1 MYEITWTRVRT
12 GVTDGLTLFALLASL
27 GCASAAA
34 ETLAP
39 GVQEKLNS
47 ATFEVV
53 LGKPVAD
60 PLTYEKP
67 LPLELIPYRERTDKF
82 RSIGTAFAI
91 GPNRFVTA
99 AHVINV
105 GNGSQYG
112 PMALRDAAGTTYRI
126 DKIIKYSNSE
136 DYAVF
141 SVLAAP
147 KVTPLQTR
155 SRPPLN
161 TPVFAV
167 GNAYGDG
174 VVIRD
179 GLYTSDTP
187 EERDG
192 RWQWLRFS
200 AAASPGNSGGPLIDR
215 NGKVVGVVLR
225 KSPNENL
232 NFALA
237 IGQVLDG
244 DHDNA
249 VFESR
254 SSYRILVMKTTD
266 AVSVSDKIPLPKT
279 LDEFYAAARQL
290 ADNWAAKAHAD
301 FMKNH
306 ADAIFPAGNSEQL
319 LTTVHAEAFPKLIS
333 QSDGGTWTLVGD
345 APRKVQLD
353 KNGYLQEGV
362 AGRIFFMRIKAPDD
376 ISAADLIG
384 DSKQFMD
391 LLLKG
396 FPVSRPVGTDSVRVT
411 SMGKAGEE
419 SWFTDDYQRKW
430 QIRYWPEPFNDTALI
445 TVALPTPD
453 GMVMMM
459 SQVPTGAR
467 GAVTKE
473 MEALCGFVY
482 VSYTGTLAQWRAFM
496 ADSPALPATLAAV
509 KIDFDY
515 SRGLGLKSSRFELQV
530 PAAVLRVDDASVLML
545 RYSYMRDGAGTG
557 AVWDL
562 GGVYL
567 ADGEQRQRWL
577 GVLRRPKPSPSLPE
591 EFTRSWRT
599 MTTGMHPWEGAAF
612 VVSGRTEINAMVN
625 MTDVAAGKTN
635 VGYTMTLNVE
645 GTQPVDKMK
654 SDFLAVE
661 GGFRMIE

>member
-1 MYEITWTRVRT
+1 MNKSTWKRVCSAITE
-12 GVTDGLTLFALLASL
+12 GLELLLLMASL
-27 GCASAAA
+27 GCATAGAA
-34 ETLAP
+34 TLAP
-39 GVQEKLNS
+39 GVQQKLSS

-53 LGKPVAD
+53 LAKPVSD

-91 GPNRFVTA
+91 GPNRFVSA
-99 AHVINV
+99 AHVINA

-112 PMALRDAAGTTYRI
+112 PLALRDAAGTTYRI
-126 DKIIKYSNSE
+126 DKIIKYSSSE

-147 KVTPLQTR
+147 AIVPLQTR

-167 GNAYGDG
+167 GNALGEG
-174 VVIRD
+174 VVVRD

-244 DHDNA
+244 DEA
-249 VFESR
+249 SGVLETR
-254 SSYRILVMKTTD
+254 SSYRTVVMKPTD
-266 AVSVSDKIPLPKT
+266 TVSMNDKIALPKT
-279 LDEFYAAARQL
+279 LDEFYSSTLEIAV
-290 ADNWAAKAHAD
+290 NWATKVRSD
-301 FMKNH
+301 FVKNH
-306 ADAIFPAGNSEQL
+306 AGEMFPSGNSEQL
-319 LTTVHAEAFPKLIS
+319 LTTIYAEAFPKLIS
-333 QSDGGTWTLVGD
+333 QSDGGTWTLVGN

-353 KNGYLQEGV
+353 KNGYLQEGT
-362 AGRIFFMRIKAPDD
+362 ANSIFFVRLKAPDGV
-376 ISAADLIG
+376 SEANLIA

-396 FPVSRPVGTDSVRVT
+396 NPVSRQVGTDSVRVT
-411 SMGKAGEE
+411 SMGKASEE
-419 SWFTDDYQRKW
+419 SWFTDDYRRKW
-430 QIRYWPEPFNDTALI
+430 QIRYWVMPFNDTGII

-459 SQVPTGAR
+459 SQTPTTLHEM
-467 GAVTKE
+467 VTKE
-473 MEALCGFVY
+473 MEALCGFFY
-482 VSYTGTLAQWRAFM
+482 VSYTGTLAQWHAFL
-496 ADSPALPATLAAV
+496 ADPLALPASLSNV
-509 KIDFDY
+509 QIQLDY
-515 SRGLGLKSSRFELQV
+515 SRGLGIKSSRFQMLV
-530 PAAVLRVDDASVLML
+530 PVAVLKIDADSVLML
-545 RYSYMRDGAGTG
+545 KYSYMRDGAGT
-557 AVWDL
+557 VWDL

-567 ADGEQRQRWL
+567 ADSDQKQKWVGL
-577 GVLRRPKPSPSLPE
+577 VRRSKPSPSMPE
-591 EFTRSWRT
+591 DVAHSWRT
-599 MTTGMHPWEGAAF
+599 MTTGAHPWEGIPF
-612 VVSGRTEINAMVN
+612 LYEGRTEINEMVN
-625 MTDVAAGKTN
+625 MKDVAAGKTN
-635 VGYTMTLNVE
+635 VGYTMSVNSE
-645 GTQPVDKMK
+645 GTQPITKMK
-654 SDFLAVE
+654 NELSALQR
-661 GGFRMIE
+661 GFTMIE